1 MPQLPVLDI
10 APFIADPASAASDQ
24 FVVDLLA
31 AAHGPGFVYLTG
43 HGVDPQLDVDLFT
56 SARAFFALPEA
67 ERCDLAIANSA
78 AFRGY
83 TVLGDERTNGKGD
96 WRDQLDLGPEES
108 APELAPGDP
117 SWLKL
122 RGPNQWPPSLP
133 ALQTATLDWMAAMD
147 AVGLA
152 ALRALAV
159 GLGQARDH
167 FDPGFVPDSDVHLK
181 IIRYPAAPAAGP
193 TDSPRQGVGLH
204 QDTGLLTFILQ
215 DDVGGLQ
222 VQLGDQMVDA
232 PRVEGAYLMNLGEM
246 LQTATDGYLRATPHR
261 VVSPSG
267 ARERLSIAY
276 FFNPRFELVFAPVDL
291 PPALAA
297 DAPGADKVQAD
308 AALSTLFGENNLK
321 TRLRSHPDVAARHY
335 PELLSN

>member
-1 MPQLPVLDI
+1 MTALPVLDL
-10 APFIADPASAASDQ
+10 APFLTDPFGDAGQQ
-24 FVVDLLA
+24 FCGELLA

-43 HGVDPQLDVDLFT
+43 HGVAPAFDDALFAQ
-56 SARAFFALPEA
+56 ARHFFALPEA
-67 ERCDLAIANSA
+67 ERRALAIGNSA

-83 TVLGDERTNGKGD
+83 TVLGDERTNGRGD
-96 WRDQLDLGPEES
+96 WRDQLDLGPEER
-108 APELAPGDP
+108 APDWKPGDP

-122 RGPNQWPPSLP
+122 RGPNQWPPTLP
-133 ALQTATLDWMAAMD
+133 DLKRVTLAWMEQMD

-159 GLGQARDH
+159 GLGQPIDH
-167 FDPGFVPDSDVHLK
+167 FDPGFVPESDIHLK
-181 IIRYPAAPAAGP
+181 IIRYPAQAEEHSDGEPG
-193 TDSPRQGVGLH
+193 QGVGLH

-222 VQLGDQMVDA
+222 VLLGDEIVDA

-246 LQTATDGYLRATPHR
+246 LQTATNGYLRATPHR
-261 VVSPSG
+261 VVSPPDQ
-267 ARERLSIAY
+267 ERLSIAY

-291 PPALAA
+291 PAELAA
-297 DAPGADKVQAD
+297 DAPGVTGVLAD

-335 PELLSN
+335 PEMA